1 MLNERQKAF
10 CEHYAA
16 CLNATE
22 AAKRSG
28 YSEKTAYSSGNRM
41 LKNVEVID
49 YIDFLLKN
57 EKEKRIATMDDVF
70 KFLSD
75 TMQNASE
82 RTNDRLKAASLLS
95 ELLTAG
101 SESDSDTIK
110 VVVEKKV
117 VDLSGGSEENA
128 RD

>member
-10 CEHYAA
+10 CEYYAA

-22 AAKRSG
+22 AAKRAG
-28 YSEKTAYSSGNRM
+28 YNKKTAYSIGSEN
-41 LKNVEVID
+41 LTKPEIKN
-49 YIDFLLKN
+49 YIDEL
-57 EKEKRIATMDDVF
+57 IATMDDVF

-95 ELLTAG
+95 KLLTAG
-101 SESDSDTIK
+101 SESDSDTYLRSLS
-110 VVVEKKV
+110 KK
-117 VDLSGGSEENA
+117 GGRFKRSK
-128 RD
+128 

>member
-28 YSEKTAYSSGNRM
+28 YSVKTAYSSGNRM
-41 LKNVEVID
+41 LKNVEVIN

-57 EKEKRIATMDDVF
+57 EREKHIATMDDVF

-82 RTNDRLKAASLLS
+82 RTKDRLKAASLLS
-95 ELLTAG
+95 KLLTAG
-101 SESDSDTIK
+101 SESDSDTYLRSLS
-110 VVVEKKV
+110 KK
-117 VDLSGGSEENA
+117 GGRFE
-128 RD
+128 RGK

>member
-22 AAKRSG
+22 TAKRSG

>member
-22 AAKRSG
+22 AAKRAG
-28 YSEKTAYSSGNRM
+28 YNKKTAYSIGSEN
-41 LKNVEVID
+41 LTKPEIKN
-49 YIDFLLKN
+49 YIDELIKK
-57 EKEKRIATMDDVF
+57 EQEKRIATMDDVF